1 MGKDCKSAVANKKI
15 YTFAK
20 KCNYSNM
27 RFFKNPNTTIAILAI
42 YTAIVY
48 IYFFPKNNEMSTT
61 EKWVT
66 VGTSCIVLSILWYLL
81 RRRDKLRREREK
93 DLKNNRKE

>member
-1 MGKDCKSAVANKKI
+1 MGKDYKRAVANEKI

-20 KCNYSNM
+20 KYNYPNM

-42 YTAIVY
+42 YTAFVY

-61 EKWVT
+61 EKWIT
-66 VGTSCIVLSILWYLL
+66 VGTSCVVLSILWYLL
-81 RRRDKLRREREK
+81 RRREKLRREREN
-93 DLKNNRKE
+93 DLKNNKKG

>member
-1 MGKDCKSAVANKKI
+1 
-15 YTFAK
+15 
-20 KCNYSNM
+20 M

-61 EKWVT
+61 EKWIT

-93 DLKNNRKE
+93 DLKNNKKG

>member
-1 MGKDCKSAVANKKI
+1 
-15 YTFAK
+15 
-20 KCNYSNM
+20 M

-61 EKWVT
+61 EKWIT

-93 DLKNNRKE
+93 DLKNNRKG